1 MTADS
6 YSRSFQQQ
14 RHADYGY
21 VNKSE
26 TAQLQLDSE
35 KSTAQRAKEWV
46 SEQRYPIVFGSWV
59 ASMGI
64 AFGLVNRNQ
73 FLTGAQKLVQARVY
87 AQGLTLAVLLA
98 SFGLESNDMR
108 VGKGRWETVKILDP
122 EDPDHKRIIE
132 KRIHHEAYSGEDQWM
147 GMFMLTKIVRQSLIL
162 KCRYDRGSGKEGQG
176 AREGSTQITKLSKQL
191 QASIVSSTRLRLAR
205 FRLGHQEDGEDGLG
219 GSNETGRKYM
229 I

>member
-1 MTADS
+1 
-6 YSRSFQQQ
+6 
-14 RHADYGY
+14 
-21 VNKSE
+21 
-26 TAQLQLDSE
+26 
-35 KSTAQRAKEWV
+35 
-46 SEQRYPIVFGSWV
+46 
-59 ASMGI
+59 MGI

-147 GMFMLTKIVRQSLIL
+147 GMFRFTNIMRKMLTGKP
-162 KCRYDRGSGKEGQG
+162 RYDRGSGKE
-176 AREGSTQITKLSKQL
+176 R
-191 QASIVSSTRLRLAR
+191 
-205 FRLGHQEDGEDGLG
+205 
-219 GSNETGRKYM
+219 
-229 I
+229 

>member
-1 MTADS
+1 MVTADS

-26 TAQLQLDSE
+26 TQQLQLD
-35 KSTAQRAKEWV
+35 KDKTTAQKAKEWV

-64 AFGLVNRNQ
+64 AFGIVNRNQ

-147 GMFMLTKIVRQSLIL
+147 GMFRLTNIMRKMLTRNP
-162 KCRYDRGSGKEGQG
+162 RYDRGSGKE
-176 AREGSTQITKLSKQL
+176 R
-191 QASIVSSTRLRLAR
+191 
-205 FRLGHQEDGEDGLG
+205 
-219 GSNETGRKYM
+219 
-229 I
+229 